1 MYIAGKMQERLELS
15 EYFDIRNVL
24 YKIVVTKLVLFF
36 LWFSLA
42 LAQHFATQHL
52 HLSFK
57 MAINIL
63 GYSILEI
70 INLLFFAGVSSQEIY
85 LNLKKKMNFEIYL
98 PNVET
103 GK

>member
-1 MYIAGKMQERLELS
+1 MYIAGKMEERLELS
-15 EYFDIRNVL
+15 ESFDIRNV
-24 YKIVVTKLVLFF
+24 VTGLVLFF

-57 MAINIL
+57 TVINIL

-70 INLLFFAGVSSQEIY
+70 INLLFLQEF
-85 LNLKKKMNFEIYL
+85 LVKRF
-98 PNVET
+98 T
-103 GK
+103 

>member
-15 EYFDIRNVL
+15 EYFDIRN
-24 YKIVVTKLVLFF
+24 VVTKLVLFF

-70 INLLFFAGVSSQEIY
+70 INLLFLQEF
-85 LNLKKKMNFEIYL
+85 LVKRF
-98 PNVET
+98 T
-103 GK
+103 